1 MRQVYKI
8 VLRMERLFETQ
19 SQFKCVLLSWGLTS
33 IRTIMGVKDGGG
45 FRLQFWDSLV
55 LELLSSPI
63 L

>member
-8 VLRMERLFETQ
+8 GLRMERLFETQ

-45 FRLQFWDSLV
+45 FRL
-55 LELLSSPI
+55 
-63 L
+63 